1 MKFYGVGV
9 GPGDPELVTL
19 KALKV
24 LREADGVF
32 IPLSARGRES
42 VAGAIMAAHLER
54 ETIPLL
60 FPMVKDG
67 SERDGVLRE
76 ELRRTRPLWEGASTL
91 AMPVIGDSALYATA
105 AYLYDIL
112 REEVAGLGLELVPGV
127 SAHSLASS
135 RAGRFLAL
143 GDENL
148 SVISGASPV
157 QRVEAMLSASDGAV
171 IYKPS
176 ALGGDLRRA
185 VEASGPWMSVVR
197 VDRAGMEDE
206 RVVTGDEA
214 LDPTD
219 EYLSLVQLLRS
230 R

>member
-1 MKFYGVGV
+1 MKFCGVGV

-32 IPLSARGRES
+32 IPLSARGRQS
-42 VAGAIMAAHLER
+42 VAGGIMAAHLDR

-67 SERDGVLRE
+67 LCRDGVLRE
-76 ELRRTRPLWEGASTL
+76 ELRRTRSLLEGASTL

-105 AYLYDIL
+105 AYLYDVL
-112 REEVAGLGLELVPGV
+112 KEELPGLDLELVPGV

-135 RAGRFLAL
+135 RAGRFLVL

-157 QRVEAMLSASDGAV
+157 HRVKAMLSASDGAV

-176 ALGGDLRRA
+176 ALGENLRIVA
-185 VEASGPWMSVVR
+185 EATGPWKSVVR
-197 VDRAGMEDE
+197 VDRAGMDDE
-206 RVVTGDEA
+206 RVVTGEGA